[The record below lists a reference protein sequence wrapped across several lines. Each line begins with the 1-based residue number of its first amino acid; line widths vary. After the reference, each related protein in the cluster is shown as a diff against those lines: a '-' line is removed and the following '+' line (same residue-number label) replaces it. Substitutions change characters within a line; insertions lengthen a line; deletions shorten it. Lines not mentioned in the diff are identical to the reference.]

1 LNRPEISKRGSITA
15 IELGSQNSVSQELWE
30 KPFIKKKLEP
40 FLIEL
45 ERMSDTLHVSLQEL
59 LGLITSEEIPNYS
72 PFSDITVEEAWMTLK
87 AQYEFIYKDIHEI
100 YHNLNIKENRLV
112 ALSKMHQFQKIGHNK
127 LQQKLMEISELK
139 KRTTSKEDAFKR
151 NLAVNI
157 FFEILY

>member
-1 LNRPEISKRGSITA
+1 LNTSGSLGLNQPHVSRIGSITA

-59 LGLITSEEIPNYS
+59 LGLITSEEIPKLS
-72 PFSDITVEEAWMTLK
+72 PFSDITVEEAWLTLK

-100 YHNLNIKENRLV
+100 YHNLNIKENR
-112 ALSKMHQFQKIGHNK
+112 
-127 LQQKLMEISELK
+127 
-139 KRTTSKEDAFKR
+139 
-151 NLAVNI
+151 
-157 FFEILY
+157 